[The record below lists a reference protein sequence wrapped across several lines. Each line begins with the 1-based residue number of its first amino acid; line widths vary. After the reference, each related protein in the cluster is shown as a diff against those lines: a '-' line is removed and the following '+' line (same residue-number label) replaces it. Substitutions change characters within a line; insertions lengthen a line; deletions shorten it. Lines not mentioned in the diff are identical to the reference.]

1 MTFLSIFGA
10 IYDVITDWIAYKND
24 QKIRQTNISNNNK
37 SMIFCSDHPPF
48 SALLLHHYI
57 VKTRR
62 LRRKGKTITS

>member
-57 VKTRR
+57 VKARR
-62 LRRKGKTITS
+62 LRCKDKTFTA